1 MEILF
6 YIRFNF
12 KSIIMKTNYLFPH
25 KFKWISGILFIVSI
39 SIMLCWII
47 EPDIFKD
54 IEIKSKVFA
63 IAETAFMGDNVYFG
77 IIDTN
82 ILDELL
88 MATVIICGLVFAFSK
103 EKIEDEMTSKIRL
116 ESLVW
121 ATYANYLIFLFC
133 VLFIYGMVFLNIIM
147 FAFFTHLLFFILRFN
162 WEIYKFNRTTN
173 EE

>member
-1 MEILF
+1 
-6 YIRFNF
+6 
-12 KSIIMKTNYLFPH
+12 MKTNYLFPH

-88 MATVIICGLVFAFSK
+88 MATVIISGLVFAFSK

-116 ESLVW
+116 ESLAW